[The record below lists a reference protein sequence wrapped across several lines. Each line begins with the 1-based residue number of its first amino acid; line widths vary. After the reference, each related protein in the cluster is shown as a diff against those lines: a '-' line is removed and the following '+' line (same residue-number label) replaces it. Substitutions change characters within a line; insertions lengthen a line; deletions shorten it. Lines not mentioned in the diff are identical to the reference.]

1 MSTLAELLLIDPF
14 PAPIDTR
21 LKTLFTTH
29 QFTTPQEL
37 STIAPRIRGVATGG
51 GSGLP
56 RAILDSLPNLE
67 IISVNGVGTDQIDLN
82 EAKKRNIRVTTT
94 LGTLTDDVADMAL
107 SLLLATL
114 RNTVKN
120 DSFVRS
126 GQWGAIQPPLARTV
140 RGRKVGIVGFGNIGQ
155 AIAHRVS
162 AFGVELAY
170 FNSRQQPESPIRFE
184 PNLFALAEWA
194 DVLILAV
201 SGGPRSAGMINADIL
216 KALGPDGVLINI
228 ARGTVVDED
237 ALLDALQLGTIAG
250 AGLDVFQNEPAINP
264 LFLTLQNT
272 VLQAH
277 QASATLETRSAMG
290 NLMVDNLIAHFE
302 GKPLLTPIL

>member
-1 MSTLAELLLIDPF
+1 MSTNADLLLIDSF

-56 RAILDSLPNLE
+56 LAIMDLLPNLE
-67 IISVNGVGTDQIDLN
+67 IISVNGVGTDQIDL
-82 EAKKRNIRVTTT
+82 AAAQARNIRVATT

-107 SLLLATL
+107 SLMLSTL
-114 RNTVKN
+114 RNTVHN
-120 DSFVRS
+120 DDFVRS
-126 GQWGAIQPPLARTV
+126 GQWSTQQPPLARTV

-155 AIAHRVS
+155 AIAHRAT

-170 FNSRQQPESPIRFE
+170 FNSRPRPESTLRFE
-184 PNLFALAEWA
+184 PNLLDLAQWA

-201 SGGPRSAGMINADIL
+201 SGGPRSANMINADVL
-216 KALGPDGVLINI
+216 KALGSNGILINI
-228 ARGTVVDED
+228 ARGTVVDEA
-237 ALLDALQLGTIAG
+237 ALLDALQKNIIAG
-250 AGLDVFQNEPAINP
+250 AGLDVFQNEPTINP
-264 LFLTLQNT
+264 AFLSLRNT

-277 QASATLETRSAMG
+277 QASATVETRTAMG
-290 NLMVDNLIAHFE
+290 NLMIDNLVAHFD